1 MEKFTVLTGIAAPLM
16 RVNIDTDAIIPVS
29 YLITTTREG
38 MGKGLFSGW
47 RYGRDKREIADF
59 VLNREPYR
67 HAGILVAGDNFGCGS
82 SREHAVW
89 ALKDFGIRC
98 VIAPSFASIFQ
109 ENCVKNGVAPVTL
122 RDEEVRHLAERAGQA
137 PDEPTTVDLVNGRV
151 VASDG
156 REFHFTMAASAREAL
171 LLGLD
176 AVGLTLRHE
185 ADIAAYQDNDR
196 MRRPWVY
203 AV

>member
-16 RVNIDTDAIIPVS
+16 RPNIDTDAIIPVA

-38 MGKGLFSGW
+38 MGRGLFSGW
-47 RYGRDKREIADF
+47 RYDRDRREVPDF
-59 VLNREPYR
+59 VLNRAPYR
-67 HAGILVAGDNFGCGS
+67 HASILVAGENFGCGS

-109 ENCVKNGVAPVTL
+109 ENCTRNGVAPVVL
-122 RDEEVRHLAERAGQA
+122 REEEVRHLAERAERA
-137 PDEPTTVDLVNGRV
+137 PDLPTTVDLVDQRV
-151 VASDG
+151 EANDG
-156 REFHFTMAASAREAL
+156 RAFRFTMAPSAREAL

-185 ADIAAYQDNDR
+185 ADIAAYQEDDR
-196 MRRPWVY
+196 TRRPWVY

>member
-16 RVNIDTDAIIPVS
+16 RPNIDTDAIIPVA
-29 YLITTTREG
+29 YLITTTRDG

-47 RYGRDKREIADF
+47 RYDRDHRERPDF
-59 VLNREPYR
+59 VLNRAPYR
-67 HAGILVAGDNFGCGS
+67 HAGILVAGENFGCGS

-109 ENCVKNGVAPVTL
+109 ENCIKNGVAPVVL
-122 RDEEVRHLAERAGQA
+122 REDEVRHVAARAEQA
-137 PDEPTTVDLVNGRV
+137 PDQPTTVDLADQTV
-151 VASDG
+151 VANDG
-156 REFHFTMAASAREAL
+156 REFRFTMAPSAREAL

-185 ADIAAYQDNDR
+185 ADIAAFQAADR
-196 MRRPWVY
+196 AQRPWVY

>member
-16 RVNIDTDAIIPVS
+16 RVNIDTDAIIPVA

-47 RYGRDKREIADF
+47 RYDRDKREAADF

-67 HAGILVAGDNFGCGS
+67 HASILLAGDNFGCGS

-109 ENCVKNGVAPVTL
+109 ENCTKNGVAPVVL
-122 RDEEVRHLAERAGQA
+122 REEDVRHLAERAEQV
-137 PDEPTTVDLVNGRV
+137 PDQPTTVDLANERV

-156 REFHFTMAASAREAL
+156 REFRFTMAASAREAL

-176 AVGLTLRHE
+176 AVGLTLRNE
-185 ADIAAYQDNDR
+185 ADITAYQDADR
-196 MRRPWVY
+196 ARRPWVY